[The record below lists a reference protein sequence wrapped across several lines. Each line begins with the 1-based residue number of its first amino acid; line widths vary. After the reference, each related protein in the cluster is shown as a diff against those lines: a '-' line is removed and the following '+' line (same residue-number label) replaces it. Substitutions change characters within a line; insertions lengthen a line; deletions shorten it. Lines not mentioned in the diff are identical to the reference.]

1 MNTKPQAPDNSPEAP
16 HRQFNELLQEM
27 RVMQT
32 GVQILTAFLVTL
44 PFQARFDILE
54 PSEERIYLVLLVASV
69 LLIILLVVPVAVHR
83 HFFGQRLK
91 ATTVNLGHIVV
102 KIVGIGVGVL
112 VSGCVWFVVQVLLGW
127 QMGMLVGGLLMVVTL
142 FLLVVLPRILTP
154 RSSLPPT
161 RAGRK
166 RSRHSG

>member
-1 MNTKPQAPDNSPEAP
+1 
-16 HRQFNELLQEM
+16 
-27 RVMQT
+27 
-32 GVQILTAFLVTL
+32 
-44 PFQARFDILE
+44 
-54 PSEERIYLVLLVASV
+54 
-69 LLIILLVVPVAVHR
+69 
-83 HFFGQRLK
+83 
-91 ATTVNLGHIVV
+91 
-102 KIVGIGVGVL
+102 VGVL

-127 QMGMLVGGLLMVVTL
+127 QIGMLVGGLLMVVTL